1 VTHTQYFTSVSL
13 PFLLAALLTSGCA
26 NSSLQRADRLA
37 QEGKWEEAVVAYREA
52 SKDDPYDAEIQRHL
66 DEAKSQAADQHY
78 AQGKQLLSENN
89 ILGALRE
96 FKIAL
101 GFDPSRR
108 IHQTAVGD
116 TMRLK
121 FARDQLQAGKK
132 LQSVGRLDEALTA
145 YEQAA
150 EADPDLADALAGIT
164 QVTAQQ
170 LSAKSHGTSS
180 QPITLRFQNA
190 KLKEVFEVIARSAD
204 LNVIFDKEVQNEP
217 ITVFIKDMS
226 FDEALNLIM
235 NTNNVMAQRINR
247 NTLLILPHSKPK
259 QVQYQDLM
267 IRTFYLSHA
276 RAKDVANL
284 VRMMIESKRVYVD
297 EKINAL
303 VIREDPTKL
312 QLAERALNTVD
323 RPDPEVLLD
332 VEILEVDRAKSL
344 KYGVNFAKV
353 VGAAVAPP
361 GFTGTVSPTS
371 PITSQF
377 TFEQLASLGTGSY
390 LFTIPGSVLVDF
402 FRNDTNAKTLAAPKL
417 RVLNN
422 RPATIQIGDK
432 QPILLSTT
440 NVLPGQAATGAVP
453 TTSTVTSIEFKD
465 TGVKLTVEPI
475 IHLDDQLT
483 LKLKVEVTRLGDRVT
498 LQASPLI
505 TQFRFGTRT
514 AETVLM
520 LRDDE
525 TIVLGGLIQDEVKK
539 ARQSVPILGDIP
551 LIGQLFS
558 TTDVNTI
565 TTEVILTI
573 TPHIIRKLDTP
584 GLEAQAFWS
593 GTESEYATIPLFTP
607 HVIPTAHK
615 LQPPSTDPRHL
626 SAIAPPLPSSRP
638 IDERDSQDKERSAAK
653 AIPMPRESGPI
664 PSPQRSEESPD
675 IVARIEQQLRIAPGD
690 LSATT
695 GQELRLDIEGAM
707 LNNLVGSIAR
717 VTYDSAGL
725 KFLRVASGAAQVA
738 TSATTGQIDL
748 AIQAADN
755 PSNTVAG
762 LIFQAV
768 TPGTHTIRLR
778 QLTPLG
784 ESMPEA
790 PDQKVT
796 IYVQ

>member
-1 VTHTQYFTSVSL
+1 MTHTQRYITASL
-13 PFLLAALLTSGCA
+13 MFLLAALATSGCA
-26 NSSLQRADRLA
+26 VSSLRQADRLA
-37 QEGKWEEAVVAYREA
+37 QEGKWEEAVTAYRQA
-52 SKDDPYDAEIQRHL
+52 AKDHPYDAEIQRRL
-66 DEAKSQAADQHY
+66 DEAKTQAADQHH
-78 AQGKQLLSENN
+78 AQGKQYLSENN

-116 TMRLK
+116 AMRLK
-121 FARDQLQAGKK
+121 FARDQAQAGKK
-132 LQSVGRLDEALTA
+132 LQGVGRLEEALTA

-150 EADPDLADALAGIT
+150 EADPDLAEALTGIT

-170 LSAKSHGTSS
+170 LSAKSIGTSS

-190 KLKEVFEVIARSAD
+190 KLKEVFQVVARTAG
-204 LNVIFDKEVQNEP
+204 LNVIFDKEVP
-217 ITVFIKDMS
+217 DDPVTVFIKDMS
-226 FDEALNLIM
+226 FDEALNLIL
-235 NTNNVMAQRINR
+235 NTNNVTAQRLNR
-247 NTLLILPHSKPK
+247 NTLLILPNTKPK
-259 QVQYQDLM
+259 QAQYQDLM

-276 RAKDVANL
+276 KAKDVANL
-284 VRMMIESKRVYVD
+284 VRLMIDGKRVYVD

-303 VIREDPTKL
+303 VIRDEPAKL
-312 QLAERALNTVD
+312 QLAERALNAVD

-332 VEILEVDRAKSL
+332 VEILEVDRNKSL

-353 VGAAVAPP
+353 AAGAVVPP
-361 GFTGTVSPTS
+361 GFNGTVSTTS
-371 PITSQF
+371 PTTSQF
-377 TFEQLASLGTGSY
+377 TFQQLASLGTGSY

-422 RPATIQIGDK
+422 KPASIQVGDK

-465 TGVKLTVEPI
+465 TGVKLTVEPT

-483 LKLKVEVTRLGDRVT
+483 LKLKVEVTRLGDQVT
-498 LQASPLI
+498 LQTSPLI
-505 TQFRFGTRT
+505 QQFRFGTRT

-525 TIVLGGLIQDEVKK
+525 TIVLGGLIQDDVKK
-539 ARQSVPILGDIP
+539 NRQSVPILGDIP
-551 LIGQLFS
+551 LIGQFFS
-558 TTDVNTI
+558 TTQEDTV
-565 TTEVILTI
+565 TTEIVLTI

-593 GTESEYATIPLFTP
+593 GTETNYSTTPLFAP
-607 HVIPTAHK
+607 QVVPTAFK
-615 LQPPSTDPRHL
+615 SSPLSTEPGHL
-626 SAIAPPLPSSRP
+626 SAMAPLSSRP
-638 IDERDSQDKERSAAK
+638 AEALGSQDQGSLAAK
-653 AIPMPRESGPI
+653 AIPVPRVSEPV
-664 PSPQRSEESPD
+664 PSPQQSGESPD
-675 IVARIEQQLRIAPGD
+675 TVARIENQLRIGPGD
-690 LSATT
+690 LSTT
-695 GQELRLDIEGAM
+695 MGQELRLDIEGAM
-707 LNNLVGSIAR
+707 LNTLVGSIAR

-725 KFLRVASGAAQVA
+725 QFQRVLSGAAQVA

-748 AIQAADN
+748 AIQTAN
-755 PSNTVAG
+755 SPGNTVAS

-768 TPGTHTIRLR
+768 TPGTHAIHLR
-778 QLTPLG
+778 QLTPAG
-784 ESMPEA
+784 QSIPAA
-790 PDQKVT
+790 PGQEVT
-796 IYVQ
+796 VHVR

>member
-1 VTHTQYFTSVSL
+1 MTHTQHFTSASL
-13 PFLLAALLTSGCA
+13 LFVLAALITSGCTS
-26 NSSLQRADRLA
+26 SSLQRADRLA
-37 QEGKWEEAVVAYREA
+37 QEGKWEEAVAAYRQVA
-52 SKDDPYDAEIQRHL
+52 KDHPFDAETQHRL
-66 DEAKSQAADQHY
+66 AEAKIQAADQHH

-89 ILGALRE
+89 IRGALRE
-96 FKIAL
+96 FKIAV
-101 GFDPSRR
+101 GFDPSRQ

-116 TMRLK
+116 AMRMK
-121 FARDQLQAGKK
+121 FARDQVQAGKK
-132 LQSVGRLDEALTA
+132 LQGVGRLEEALTA

-150 EADPDLADALAGIT
+150 EADPDLADALTGIT

-170 LSAKSHGTSS
+170 LSVKSIGTSS

-190 KLKEVFEVIARSAD
+190 KLKEVFEVVARSAG
-204 LNVIFDKEVQNEP
+204 LNVLFDKEVHDEP
-217 ITVFIKDMS
+217 VTVFIKDMS
-226 FDEALNLIM
+226 FDEALSLIL
-235 NTNNVMAQRINR
+235 NTNNVIAQRINR
-247 NTLLILPHSKPK
+247 NTLLISPNTKPK
-259 QVQYQDLM
+259 QAQYQDLM

-276 RAKDVANL
+276 KAKDVANL
-284 VRMMIESKRVYVD
+284 VRLMIDGKRVYVD

-303 VIREDPTKL
+303 VIRDEPAKL
-312 QLAERALNTVD
+312 QLAERTVNAVD

-332 VEILEVDRAKSL
+332 VEILEVDRTKSL

-353 VGAAVAPP
+353 AGAAVVPP
-361 GFTGTVSPTS
+361 GFNGTVPTTSPT
-371 PITSQF
+371 TSQF
-377 TFEQLASLGTGSY
+377 TFQQLTSLGTGSY

-422 RPATIQIGDK
+422 RPASIQVGDK

-465 TGVKLTVEPI
+465 VGVKLTVEPV

-483 LKLKVEVTRLGDRVT
+483 LKLKIEVTRLGDQVT

-505 TQFRFGTRT
+505 QQFRFGTRT

-525 TIVLGGLIQDEVKK
+525 TIVLGGLIQEDAKK
-539 ARQSVPILGDIP
+539 TRQSVPILGDIP
-551 LIGQLFS
+551 LIGQFFS
-558 TTDVNTI
+558 TTQQDTV
-565 TTEVILTI
+565 TTEIVLTI

-584 GLEAQAFWS
+584 APETQAFWS
-593 GTESEYATIPLFTP
+593 GTEMNYSTTPLFAQ
-607 HVIPTAHK
+607 VVPTTYK
-615 LQPPSTDPRHL
+615 SSPFTTEPGHL
-626 SAIAPPLPSSRP
+626 SATAPLSSRP
-638 IDERDSQDKERSAAK
+638 ADGLGSQDQGKSATK
-653 AIPMPRESGPI
+653 AIPAPREVGPVA
-664 PSPQRSEESPD
+664 SPQKSGESPD
-675 IVARIEQQLRIAPGD
+675 KVARIENQLKIGPGD
-690 LSATT
+690 LSAIT

-725 KFLRVASGAAQVA
+725 QFQRVVSGAAQVA

-755 PSNTVAG
+755 PGNTVAG

-768 TPGTHTIRLR
+768 APGTHTIRLQ
-778 QLTPLG
+778 QLTPAG
-784 ESMPEA
+784 ESIPAA
-790 PDQKVT
+790 PGQEV
-796 IYVQ
+796 IVHVR

>member
-1 VTHTQYFTSVSL
+1 M
-13 PFLLAALLTSGCA
+13 LAVLITSGCA
-26 NSSLQRADRLA
+26 SSNLQRADRLA
-37 QEGKWEEAVVAYREA
+37 QEGKWEEAVAAYRQVA
-52 SKDDPYDAEIQRHL
+52 KDNPFDAETQRRL
-66 DEAKSQAADQHY
+66 ADAKTQAADQHH

-89 ILGALRE
+89 VSGALRE

-116 TMRLK
+116 AMRMK
-121 FARDQLQAGKK
+121 FARDQVQVAKK
-132 LQSVGRLDEALTA
+132 LQSAGRLEEALTA

-150 EADPDLADALAGIT
+150 EADPDLADALTGIT
-164 QVTAQQ
+164 QITAQQ
-170 LSAKSHGTSS
+170 LSAKSIGTSS

-190 KLKEVFEVIARSAD
+190 KLKEVFEVVARSAG
-204 LNVIFDKEVQNEP
+204 LNVLFDKEVHDEP
-217 ITVFIKDMS
+217 VTVFIKDMS
-226 FDEALNLIM
+226 FDEALNLIL
-235 NTNNVMAQRINR
+235 NTNNVTAQRINR
-247 NTLLILPHSKPK
+247 NTLLISPNTKPK
-259 QVQYQDLM
+259 QAQYQDLM
-267 IRTFYLSHA
+267 IRTYYLSHA
-276 RAKDVANL
+276 RAKEVANL
-284 VRMMIESKRVYVD
+284 VRLMIESKRVYVD

-303 VIREDPTKL
+303 VIREDPAKL
-312 QLAERALNTVD
+312 QLAERALNAVD

-353 VGAAVAPP
+353 AGAAVVPP
-361 GFTGTVSPTS
+361 GFNGTVSSTS
-371 PITSQF
+371 PTTSQF
-377 TFEQLASLGTGSY
+377 TFQQLTNLGTGSY

-422 RPATIQIGDK
+422 RPASIQVGDK

-465 TGVKLTVEPI
+465 VGVKLTVEPV

-483 LKLKVEVTRLGDRVT
+483 LKLKIEVTRLGDQVT

-505 TQFRFGTRT
+505 QQFRFGTRT

-520 LRDDE
+520 IRDDE
-525 TIVLGGLIQDEVKK
+525 TIVLGGLIQEDAKK
-539 ARQSVPILGDIP
+539 SRQSVPILGDIP
-551 LIGQLFS
+551 LIGQFFS
-558 TTDVNTI
+558 TTQEDTT
-565 TTEVILTI
+565 TTEIVLTI

-593 GTESEYATIPLFTP
+593 GTEMNYATTPLFAQ
-607 HVIPTAHK
+607 VVPTTYK
-615 LQPPSTDPRHL
+615 
-626 SAIAPPLPSSRP
+626 PSSLSTEPGQIPATASLSSPPADRLGSQGQGRP
-638 IDERDSQDKERSAAK
+638 ATKG
-653 AIPMPRESGPI
+653 IPAPREVGPVA
-664 PSPQRSEESPD
+664 SPQQSGGSPD
-675 IVARIEQQLRIAPGD
+675 NVARIENRLRIGPGD

-695 GQELRLDIEGAM
+695 GQELRLDIEGTM

-725 KFLRVASGAAQVA
+725 QFQRVVSGAAQVA

-748 AIQAADN
+748 AIQASDN
-755 PSNTVAG
+755 PGNTVAS

-768 TPGTHTIRLR
+768 TPGTHAIHLQ
-778 QLTPLG
+778 QLTPAG
-784 ESMPEA
+784 QSIPAA
-790 PDQKVT
+790 PDQEVT
-796 IYVQ
+796 IHVR